1 MNKVV
6 EDIKK
11 YGSVQRVMLGI
22 QGGDVLNYINA
33 QKEEGKS
40 VDLGT
45 NEGVYVS
52 EVSDDGNGATLGLA
66 KGDVIT
72 KFDGQKVTRMS
83 ELQQALNS
91 KRPGDKATVT
101 YIRHKKEISKT
112 ITLRNAQGTTK
123 VIEQADIDVLGG
135 QFRPVQDNLKKQL
148 NISYGLEVLKVNNGA
163 LKNAGINRGFIIQN
177 VNENMVKSIDDLQNI
192 VKKAS
197 TSKDP
202 VLYVQGIYP
211 TGKKAYFAIPL
222 AD

>member
-52 EVSDDGNGATLGLA
+52 EVSDDGNGAALGLA

-83 ELQQALNS
+83 ELQHSTASVL
-91 KRPGDKATVT
+91 AT
-101 YIRHKKEISKT
+101 R
-112 ITLRNAQGTTK
+112 L
-123 VIEQADIDVLGG
+123 L
-135 QFRPVQDNLKKQL
+135 
-148 NISYGLEVLKVNNGA
+148 
-163 LKNAGINRGFIIQN
+163 
-177 VNENMVKSIDDLQNI
+177 
-192 VKKAS
+192 
-197 TSKDP
+197 
-202 VLYVQGIYP
+202 
-211 TGKKAYFAIPL
+211 
-222 AD
+222 